1 LTDDI
6 ILESILGGPDVRW
19 FGHEPISTEE
29 RRMRPIDLRSDT
41 KTLPSQEMRKA
52 MFEAEVGDDE
62 SGEDPTVNRLQEYSA
77 GLFGKE
83 AALFFPTGTM
93 ANHVGLRALTNPSEV
108 IFLHARSY
116 IELYS
121 MGASAALCGLQAHC
135 FDSPDGTLDPAEM
148 EPWVQTDENETDA
161 VTRAVVLENTHNACG
176 GLIYP
181 LEKIRDVRAFCDRH
195 GMRLHLDGARIFNA
209 SVATGK
215 PVAEIAALCDTVSFC
230 LSKGLGAP
238 VGSVLVGDSTV
249 VRRAL
254 RYRAQFGGA
263 MRQAGIVAAAG
274 LYALGHNVNRL
285 ADDHRRARHLASL
298 LARIEGLAVD
308 TSRVQTNMVLADTTP
323 SGRSA
328 DEVTESLVEQG
339 VLADPNPYGIR
350 FVTHLHIDDEGV
362 ERAADSVSR
371 VMERLI
377 A

>member
-1 LTDDI
+1 
-6 ILESILGGPDVRW
+6 
-19 FGHEPISTEE
+19 
-29 RRMRPIDLRSDT
+29 MRPIDLRSDT
-41 KTLPSQEMRKA
+41 KTLPSQEMRRA

-77 GLFGKE
+77 DLFGKE
-83 AALFFPTGTM
+83 AAVFFPTGTM

-135 FDSPDGTLDPAEM
+135 FDSPDGTLDPVEM
-148 EPWVQTDENETDA
+148 EPWVQTDEDETDA

-176 GLIYP
+176 GLVYP
-181 LEKIRDVRAFCDRH
+181 LERMRQVRAFCDSH

-209 SVATGK
+209 SVATGT

-238 VGSVLVGDSTV
+238 VGSLLVGDSTV
-249 VRRAL
+249 LRRAL

-274 LYALGHNVNRL
+274 LFALEHNIDRL
-285 ADDHRRARHLASL
+285 ADDHRRARRLATL
-298 LARIEGLAVD
+298 LARIDGLAVEPE
-308 TSRVQTNMVLADTTP
+308 RVQTNMVLADTTP

-328 DEVTESLVEQG
+328 EEITERLAERG
-339 VLADPNPYGIR
+339 VLGDPNPYGIR
-350 FVTHLHIDDEGV
+350 FVTHLHIDDDAV
-362 ERAADSVSR
+362 EEAAAALAA
-371 VMERLI
+371 VMTRPM

>member
-1 LTDDI
+1 
-6 ILESILGGPDVRW
+6 
-19 FGHEPISTEE
+19 
-29 RRMRPIDLRSDT
+29 MRPIDLRSDT
-41 KTLPSQEMRKA
+41 KTLPSPEMRRV

-77 GLFGKE
+77 DLFGKE

-148 EPWVQTDENETDA
+148 EPWVQTDEDETDA
-161 VTRAVVLENTHNACG
+161 VTRAVVIENTHNACG
-176 GLIYP
+176 GLVYP
-181 LEKIRDVRAFCDRH
+181 LDKIREVRAFCDRH
-195 GMRLHLDGARIFNA
+195 GMKLHLDGARVFNA
-209 SVATGK
+209 SVASGT
-215 PVAEIAALCDTVSFC
+215 PVAQIAAPCDTVGFC

-238 VGSVLVGDSTV
+238 VGSLLVGDAAV
-249 VRRAL
+249 VGRAR

-274 LYALGHNVNRL
+274 LYALEHNIDRL
-285 ADDHRRARHLASL
+285 ADDHRRARL
-298 LARIEGLAVD
+298 LAERLAGIEGLAVD
-308 TSRVQTNMVLADTTP
+308 ASRVETNMVLADTAP
-323 SGRSA
+323 SGCSA
-328 DEVTESLVEQG
+328 DEVTEKLAEGG

-350 FVTHLHIDDEGV
+350 FVTHLHIDDEAI
-362 ERAADSVSR
+362 ERAAVGVAQ
-371 VMERLI
+371 VMQRLI

>member
-1 LTDDI
+1 
-6 ILESILGGPDVRW
+6 
-19 FGHEPISTEE
+19 
-29 RRMRPIDLRSDT
+29 MRPIDLRSDT

-62 SGEDPTVNRLQEYSA
+62 SGEDPTVNRLQDYSA
-77 GLFGKE
+77 ELFGKE

-135 FDSPDGTLDPAEM
+135 FDSPDGTLDPVEM
-148 EPWVQTDENETDA
+148 EPWVQTDEDETDA

-176 GLIYP
+176 GLVYP
-181 LEKIRDVRAFCDRH
+181 LEKMRETRAFCDRH
-195 GMRLHLDGARIFNA
+195 EMRLHLDGARIFNA
-209 SVATGK
+209 SVATGT
-215 PVAEIAALCDTVSFC
+215 PVAEIATLCDTVSFC

-249 VRRAL
+249 LRRAL
-254 RYRAQFGGA
+254 RFRAQFGGA
-263 MRQAGIVAAAG
+263 MRQSGIVAAAG
-274 LYALGHNVNRL
+274 LYALEHNVDRLLDDHARARRL
-285 ADDHRRARHLASL
+285 AEL
-298 LARIEGLAVD
+298 LAGTVGLAVD
-308 TSRVQTNMVLADTTP
+308 TSRVETNMVLADTSP
-323 SGRSA
+323 SGYSA
-328 DEVTESLVEQG
+328 QEVTDRLAERG

-350 FVTHLHIDDEGV
+350 FVTHLHVDDEAI
-362 ERAADSVSR
+362 EEAAEAVAA
-371 VMERLI
+371 VMAHLV